1 MQRSLNIGSSR
12 VLGMMAALAL
22 LAACTAAD
30 SGASDGGRGGSTR
43 DTGSGSPRDTG
54 GGGGSDTATTDDTG
68 SATDSVSGSDATTT
82 DDTGTTDTTP
92 VVPGCVDT
100 SDCAGL
106 ACVNGECA
114 LPCATDDNCAAGN
127 SCVGGSCL
135 PAACTTA
142 ADCSDGNPC
151 TTDSCSAGVCAR
163 APLFGPVADDPG
175 NCQHIECAAGVA
187 SYVEDLA
194 DVPPPDRIACT
205 IEQCVPS
212 RGPQSVPN
220 NALCDDGDPFNGDEI
235 CSIPDEACISVPA
248 SWICDEPDPGYTGTE
263 VCDGSDNNANGQVD
277 EGCPCVFGTTQ
288 ACFAGAPSSRNVG
301 GCLDGTQTCQNRA
314 APAWGPCI
322 GGFLPA
328 EEVCD
333 TKDNDC
339 DGCADD
345 IPDCDASLA
354 CPTEVTAPPLQL
366 YVLDGPAVLGT
377 TGTGWRWTLRSPPN
391 SAVRGVA
398 APTAARTTFTPDVS
412 GDYLVSVTFTDD
424 KGNTQGCSWI
434 VKVRGKG
441 LRVEMRWNTFGSVD
455 MDLHLHRALPNTN
468 PWCGGDSCGW
478 YNCKAG
484 GSINWGYANSTGLD
498 CPGGTATC
506 KNPRLDIDNISSAA
520 PENIN
525 LDNPRDGE
533 TFRVMAH
540 MFSGSSST
548 NPVITIYCGGLVRAI
563 FGEVPDR
570 VTFTDAGASCGG
582 TTGGGSPGGQSWR
595 VADVTMSV
603 DAATGLMDCTVAPI
617 ILSGG
622 YDLRTDYS
630 PY

>member
-1 MQRSLNIGSSR
+1 MQQSMNRSSGWI
-12 VLGMMAALAL
+12 LGL
-22 LAACTAAD
+22 LAAVALQTACTAAD
-30 SGASDGGRGGSTR
+30 TGATDGGRGGSTR

-54 GGGGSDTATTDDTG
+54 GGGGSDTATTEDAGSGAADGGSGADT
-68 SATDSVSGSDATTT
+68 TTT
-82 DDTGTTDTTP
+82 DDTGTADTTP

-114 LPCATDDNCAAGN
+114 LPCATDDNCAAGYA
-127 SCVGGSCL
+127 CVAGSCL
-135 PAACTTA
+135 PAACTTDG
-142 ADCSDGNPC
+142 DCSDGNPC
-151 TTDSCSAGVCAR
+151 TTDSCTAGLCAR
-163 APLFGPVADDPG
+163 APLFGAVADEPG
-175 NCQHIECAAGVA
+175 NCQHIECAAGVPTI
-187 SYVEDLA
+187 VEDFT

-248 SWICDEPDPGYTGTE
+248 TWICDEPEPGYTGTE

-288 ACFAGAPSSRNVG
+288 ACFAGAPSARNVG
-301 GCLDGTQTCQNRA
+301 GCLDGSQTCQNRA
-314 APAWGPCI
+314 APAWGPCT

-377 TGTGWRWTLRSPPN
+377 TGTGWNWTLRAPPN

-455 MDLHLHRALPNTN
+455 IDLHLHRAGSTAS
-468 PWCGGDSCGW
+468 WCDMADTC
-478 YNCKAG
+478 YYANCAG
-484 GSINWGYANSTGLD
+484 AFGSINWGYPNSTGLD
-498 CPGGTATC
+498 CPGGTGTC
-506 KNPRLDIDNISSAA
+506 KNPRLDLDNISSSS

-525 LDNPRDGE
+525 LDNPRNGE

-540 MFSGSSST
+540 MYGGSAAT
-548 NPVITIYCGGLVRAI
+548 RPVITIYCGGLVRAV
-563 FGEVPDR
+563 FGEAPDP
-570 VTFTDAGASCGG
+570 VTLTRSGGSCGG
-582 TTGGGSPGGQSWR
+582 DTWR
-595 VADVTMSV
+595 VADVTMIV
-603 DAATGLMDCTVAPI
+603 DAGTGLMDCTVAPI
-617 ILSGG
+617 VSSGG
-622 YDLRTDYS
+622 YDVRNNS
-630 PY
+630 SAF

>member
-1 MQRSLNIGSSR
+1 MQKPWRVGSCWMIG
-12 VLGMMAALAL
+12 LASL

-30 SGASDGGRGGSTR
+30 SGAVDSSRGGSSR
-43 DTGSGSPRDTG
+43 DTGTSVRDTSSG
-54 GGGGSDTATTDDTG
+54 GTDTTATQDTGSSTDDAGSGSDTTADD
-68 SATDSVSGSDATTT
+68 A
-82 DDTGTTDTTP
+82 GTADTTP

-100 SDCAGL
+100 SDCGGL
-106 ACVNGECA
+106 ACVNGQCA
-114 LPCATDDNCAAGN
+114 LPCSADANCAAGN

-135 PAACTTA
+135 PASCADN
-142 ADCSDGNPC
+142 ADCGDGNPC
-151 TTDSCSAGVCAR
+151 TTDSCTAGVCAR
-163 APLFGPVADDPG
+163 APLFGPVADEPG

-187 SYVEDLA
+187 SYVEDFT

-220 NALCDDGDPFNGDEI
+220 NELCDDGDPYNGDEI
-235 CSIPDEACISVPA
+235 CSVLDEACISVPA
-248 SWICDEPDPGYTGTE
+248 TWICVEPDPGYTGTE

-288 ACFAGAPSSRNVG
+288 ACFAGPPSSRNVG
-301 GCLDGTQTCQNRA
+301 GCLDGTQTCQNRT
-314 APAWGPCI
+314 APAWGPCT
-322 GGFLPA
+322 GGFLPTT
-328 EEVCD
+328 EICD

-345 IPDCDASLA
+345 LPDCEASLA

-377 TGTGWRWTLRSPPN
+377 TGTRWNWTLRAPPN

-441 LRVEMRWNTFGSVD
+441 LRVEMRWDTFTRVD
-455 MDLHLHRALPNTN
+455 VDLHLHRSGSTAN
-468 PWCGGDSCGW
+468 WCDFADTCYYS
-478 YNCKAG
+478 NCTG
-484 GSINWGYANSTGLD
+484 VSNSVDWGYPDSTGLD
-498 CPGGTATC
+498 CPGGTGSC
-506 KNPRLDIDNISSAA
+506 DNPRLDLDNISTTS

-533 TFRVMAH
+533 TFRIMSH
-540 MFSGSSST
+540 MYGGT
-548 NPVITIYCGGLVRAI
+548 ATTHPVITIYCGGLVRAV
-563 FGEVPDR
+563 FGEAPDR
-570 VTFTDAGASCGG
+570 VTFTSSGGGCGG
-582 TTGGGSPGGQSWR
+582 DTWR
-595 VADVTMSV
+595 VADVQMHVDSV
-603 DAATGLMDCTVAPI
+603 TGLMDCTVVPI
-617 ILSGG
+617 VSAGG
-622 YDLRTDYS
+622 YDVRNANQGF
-630 PY
+630 

>member
-1 MQRSLNIGSSR
+1 MQQSSNRSSGWI
-12 VLGMMAALAL
+12 LGL
-22 LAACTAAD
+22 LAAVALQTACTAAD
-30 SGASDGGRGGSTR
+30 SGASDGGR
-43 DTGSGSPRDTG
+43 SGSPRDTG
-54 GGGGSDTATTDDTG
+54 GGGGSDTATTEDTG
-68 SATDSVSGSDATTT
+68 SATDDSGSGADTSTT
-82 DDTGTTDTTP
+82 DDTGATDTTDTTP

-106 ACVNGECA
+106 ACVNGACA

-127 SCVGGSCL
+127 SCVSGSCL
-135 PAACTTA
+135 PASCTTDSA
-142 ADCSDGNPC
+142 CSDGNPC
-151 TTDSCSAGVCAR
+151 TTDSCTAGVCAR
-163 APLFGPVADDPG
+163 APLFGAVADEPG
-175 NCQHIECAAGVA
+175 NCQHIECAAGVPNF
-187 SYVEDLA
+187 VEDLA

-212 RGPQSVPN
+212 RGPLSVPN

-288 ACFAGAPSSRNVG
+288 ACFAGAPSARNVG

-314 APAWGPCI
+314 APAWGPCT

-328 EEVCD
+328 AEVCD

-354 CPTEVTAPPLQL
+354 CPTEVTAPPLQI

-377 TGTGWRWTLRSPPN
+377 TGTGWSWTLRSPPN

-455 MDLHLHRALPNTN
+455 VDLHLHRAGSTAN
-468 PWCGGDSCGW
+468 WCDTADTC
-478 YNCKAG
+478 YYANCTG
-484 GSINWGYANSTGLD
+484 VSNSVDWGYPDSTGLD
-498 CPGGTATC
+498 CPGGAGSC
-506 KNPRLDIDNISSAA
+506 DNPRLDLDNISSTS

-533 TFRVMAH
+533 TFRVMSH
-540 MFSGSSST
+540 MYSGSNT
-548 NPVITIYCGGLVRAI
+548 TYPVITIYCGGLVRAV
-563 FGEVPDR
+563 FGEAPDR
-570 VTFTDAGASCGG
+570 VTFTSSGSSCGG
-582 TTGGGSPGGQSWR
+582 NTWR
-595 VADVTMSV
+595 VADVQMRV
-603 DAATGLMDCTVAPI
+603 DAATGLMDCTVVPI
-617 ILSGG
+617 VSGGG
-622 YDLRTDYS
+622 YDVRNANQGY
-630 PY
+630 

>member
-1 MQRSLNIGSSR
+1 MQTPLKMGSSQ
-12 VLGMMAALAL
+12 VLAMMATLAL
-22 LAACTAAD
+22 LGACTAAD

-54 GGGGSDTATTDDTG
+54 GGTDSSTVEDTGSSTDAGSGSDT
-68 SATDSVSGSDATTT
+68 TTT
-82 DDTGTTDTTP
+82 DDTGTADTTP

-100 SDCAGL
+100 SDCGGL
-106 ACVNGECA
+106 ACVNGDCA
-114 LPCATDDNCAAGN
+114 LPCSTDAACEAGYA
-127 SCVGGSCL
+127 CVAGSCL
-135 PAACTTA
+135 PASCTTDGA
-142 ADCSDGNPC
+142 CSDGNPC

-277 EGCPCVFGTTQ
+277 EGCTCVFGTTQ

-314 APAWGPCI
+314 APAWGPCT
-322 GGFLPA
+322 GGFLPTT
-328 EEVCD
+328 EICD

-339 DGCADD
+339 DGCSDD
-345 IPDCDASLA
+345 IPDCEASLA

-377 TGTGWRWTLRSPPN
+377 TGTGWSWTLRAPPN